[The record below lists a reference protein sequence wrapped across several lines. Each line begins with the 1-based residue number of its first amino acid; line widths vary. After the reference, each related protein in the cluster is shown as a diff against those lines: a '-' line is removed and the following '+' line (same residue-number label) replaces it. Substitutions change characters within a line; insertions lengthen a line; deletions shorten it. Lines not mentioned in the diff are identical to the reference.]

1 MSYPAKDDPGED
13 LEKPQRSGDGPD
25 AEKPQTK
32 QPSEETFDDLLDL
45 AGGGGRFQVLLVF
58 ATSLGAL
65 TAAIDTFCIV
75 FKIDSPDHWC
85 VRDAANNSLSCVPTE
100 AGCEAE
106 SCFVPGSNATDG
118 PRPACVQWQFDHS
131 VYQSTVVTDFDLVC
145 GRAVLRSMIFTAQM
159 LTSLVTSL
167 LFGLIGDWYGRARA
181 AALAAGLFVLM
192 ASVTAATSNYNV
204 FLSVASLTTGA
215 RMGIYICLFTLC
227 MESVGERHRSVA
239 GLVWVLPWAAG
250 IMLTAAAGWLL
261 RSWWQLQLV
270 CAAAGLLLLP
280 GVWLLPESPRWL
292 AAHGRTERAA
302 AGLRQIA
309 AVNGRA
315 LPADVAERLRRLSL
329 APPAEDAS
337 RCREALLL
345 FSSRRM
351 CCLSLAT
358 IWLWM
363 VMAVVYYGISF
374 DSAQL
379 ADNAYLAM
387 LLSGLVEVP
396 SMAAVPLID
405 RLGRRPVMAATFLL
419 TGAAILPVPA
429 VPPGWPVLLLGM
441 LGKLAIGAGFGVIYV
456 HLEEYMPT
464 EVRNAA
470 LGLSTMAE
478 SVGGAL
484 SPHVAYGLG
493 GWHWAA
499 PSVVFGVLAVSAGL
513 VTLLVLPETAG
524 RPLPETVR
532 DVQKTR

>member
-1 MSYPAKDDPGED
+1 MTGSIKPHQTDSLEMTAVQESEVAKRE
-13 LEKPQRSGDGPD
+13 E
-25 AEKPQTK
+25 
-32 QPSEETFDDLLDL
+32 PSQEETFDDLLEL
-45 AGGGGRFQVLLVF
+45 AGGGGRFQLLLVF

-75 FKIDSPDHWC
+75 FKVDSPDHWC

-100 AGCEAE
+100 AGCEVE

-131 VYQSTVVTDFDLVC
+131 VYQSTVVTDFELVC
-145 GRAVLRSMIFTAQM
+145 DRSDLRSMVFTVQM
-159 LTSLVTSL
+159 LAALVAAP
-167 LFGLIGDWYGRARA
+167 LFGILGDWYGRARGAAVTVILFTVFAPLMA
-181 AALAAGLFVLM
+181 AATSLWTLLVGAA
-192 ASVTAATSNYNV
+192 ATAATH
-204 FLSVASLTTGA
+204 TGL
-215 RMGIYICLFTLC
+215 YICLFTLC

-309 AVNGRA
+309 AVNGLA

-329 APPAEDAS
+329 APPVADAS

-358 IWLWM
+358 AWLWV
-363 VMAVVYYGISF
+363 VMAVVYYGIAF
-374 DSAQL
+374 DAAQL

-405 RLGRRPVMAATFLL
+405 RLGRRPVMAATYLL

>member
-1 MSYPAKDDPGED
+1 MDQI
-13 LEKPQRSGDGPD
+13 EKPCRTDRLDVPD
-25 AEKPQTK
+25 AALHHECDAGKRAESAPEK
-32 QPSEETFDDLLDL
+32 ETFDDLLEL
-45 AGGGGRFQVLLVF
+45 AGGGGRFQLLLVA

-65 TAAIDTFCIV
+65 VAAIDTFSVV

-100 AGCEAE
+100 AGCAAEAC
-106 SCFVPGSNATDG
+106 SVAGSDA
-118 PRPACVQWQFDHS
+118 ACVQWQFDRS
-131 VYQSTVVTDFDLVC
+131 VYTSTVVSDFELVC
-145 GRAVLRSMIFTAQM
+145 GRAVLRSMMFTVQM
-159 LTSLVTSL
+159 LAGLVAAL
-167 LFGLIGDWYGRARA
+167 LFGLLGDWYGRARA
-181 AALAAGLFVLM
+181 AAVAVVLFAMSAPVMAAAPNLWMLFIS
-192 ASVTAATSNYNV
+192 ASVTAGTHC
-204 FLSVASLTTGA
+204 
-215 RMGIYICLFTLC
+215 GIYICLFTLC
-227 MESVGERHRSVA
+227 MESIGERHRSTA
-239 GLVWVLPWAAG
+239 GLVWVLPWAGG

-292 AAHGRTERAA
+292 AAHGRAEEAA
-302 AGLRQIA
+302 AGLRRMA
-309 AVNGRA
+309 AVNGRL
-315 LPADVAERLRRLSL
+315 LPADITERLRRLAL
-329 APPAEDAS
+329 AAPAEGGDGGG

-358 IWLWM
+358 VWLWM
-363 VMAVVYYGISF
+363 VMAVVYYGIAF

-387 LLSGLVEVP
+387 LLAGLVEVP

-405 RLGRRPVMAATFLL
+405 RCGRRPVMAATYLL
-419 TGAAILPVPA
+419 TAAAILPVPA
-429 VPPGWPVLLLGM
+429 VPSGWPVLLLGM
-441 LGKLAIGAGFGVIYV
+441 LGKLAIGAGFAIIYV

-478 SVGGAL
+478 SVGGAV

-513 VTLLVLPETAG
+513 VALLVLPETAG
-524 RPLPETVR
+524 RPLPEAVR
-532 DVQKTR
+532 DVQRR